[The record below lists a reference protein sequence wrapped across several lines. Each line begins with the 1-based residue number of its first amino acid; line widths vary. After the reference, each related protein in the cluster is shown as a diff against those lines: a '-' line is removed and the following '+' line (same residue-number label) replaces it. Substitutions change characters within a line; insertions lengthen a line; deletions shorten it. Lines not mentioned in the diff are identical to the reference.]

1 MFRSRLISS
10 ILLIILLSV
19 MVWQE
24 YRSALFVLVSLLGLI
39 AQWEF
44 YVMQEAKGLKVFK
57 KAGLVCGATFFVI
70 TYVCLVFLPNEP
82 DNTQA
87 LETFSI
93 LCAIL
98 FILSRQVFEKKQ
110 TTAVTTVALTLFGF
124 FYIPYLFHFIPK
136 IIFNEPVPG
145 GDGILLAIYLVAVT
159 KVTDIGAYLWGSCLG
174 RHKMIPTISPKKTWE
189 GFAGGIATA
198 VALSVLLT
206 WLLPEPLAVIGGI
219 HAWILGAMLSLVSVV
234 GDLAESVIKRDSQS
248 KDSGAV
254 IPGIGGAL
262 DLVDSL
268 LYTGPLFY
276 SYLLLIS

>member
-10 ILLIILLSV
+10 ILLIGLLAT

-24 YRSALFVLVSLLGLI
+24 YRNALFVLVSMLGLI

-57 KAGLVCGATFFVI
+57 KAGLVCGASFFAI
-70 TYVCLVFLPNEP
+70 SYVCLVIIP
-82 DNTQA
+82 DDPRNCQA
-87 LETFSI
+87 LETFTI

-98 FILSRQVFEKKQ
+98 FVLSRQVFEKQQ
-110 TTAVTTVALTLFGF
+110 TTAVATVALTLFGF
-124 FYIPYLFHFIPK
+124 FYVPYLFHFIPK
-136 IIFNEPVPG
+136 IIFNEPAQG
-145 GDGILLAIYLVAVT
+145 ANGILLALYLVAVT
-159 KVTDIGAYLWGSCLG
+159 KVTDMGAYLWGSWLG
-174 RHKMIPTISPKKTWE
+174 RHKMIPHISPQKTWE
-189 GFAGGIATA
+189 GFVGGILTS
-198 VALSVLLT
+198 VGLSVLLT
-206 WLLPEPLAVIGGI
+206 WLLPDQLSVIGGV
-219 HAWILGAMLSLVSVV
+219 HAWVLGVLLSLVSVV
-234 GDLAESVIKRDSQS
+234 GDLAESVIKRDSHS

-276 SYLLLIS
+276 SYLLLIG